1 MTDPVQLL
9 IEAGAI
15 PSTPF
20 VPQSRYN
27 GVPLALLQRRPDD
40 PGVPYVLRRFVPA
53 PQAIAAAGQHVVSAK
68 DRPDLLGA
76 AYLGDP
82 LLYWRVAGVDEDR
95 NQGDDCDSLDVSD
108 RKLVAEPGEAATR
121 ERRRQQ
127 EDRRRRDGEALA
139 QFARE
144 NCQPEDA
151 GDAGDHQ
158 AEIRDL
164 RHGVTLVRT
173 AVGAGLRF
181 AESMSGRRP
190 DFPAHRGERLLAD
203 GERFARRA
211 GRAGRDLL
219 GPRKPRILAV
229 HREVDLDQLGCGPCC
244 AERESRCRRGVGA

>member
-82 LLYWRVAGVDEDR
+82 LLYWRGADANAVVDPNELTD
-95 NQGDDCDSLDVSD
+95 
-108 RKLVAEPGEAATR
+108 
-121 ERRRQQ
+121 
-127 EDRRRRDGEALA
+127 
-139 QFARE
+139 
-144 NCQPEDA
+144 
-151 GDAGDHQ
+151 
-158 AEIRDL
+158 
-164 RHGVTLVRT
+164 TL
-173 AVGAGLRF
+173 
-181 AESMSGRRP
+181 GRRVVIP
-190 DFPAHRGERLLAD
+190 QPPGM
-203 GERFARRA
+203 
-211 GRAGRDLL
+211 
-219 GPRKPRILAV
+219 
-229 HREVDLDQLGCGPCC
+229 
-244 AERESRCRRGVGA
+244 